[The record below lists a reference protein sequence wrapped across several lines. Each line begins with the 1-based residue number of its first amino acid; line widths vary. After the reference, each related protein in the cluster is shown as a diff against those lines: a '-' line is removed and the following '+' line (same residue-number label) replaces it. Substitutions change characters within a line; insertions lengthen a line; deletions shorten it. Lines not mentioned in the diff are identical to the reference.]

1 MVKHGGGGV
10 MIWVTWDSLGPLVRV
25 DGVIDSRKYI
35 DILNTHLLPFME
47 KLEDDKDEDN
57 VYEFQQDNASVH
69 TSKLTR
75 TFFDDSDIILMK
87 WPGQSPDL
95 NPVEHLWDELERR
108 VRKREPP
115 AKSETELA
123 MILQEEWEKI
133 PNTIFQKLILS
144 MNSRVKAVKQAK
156 GYATKY

>member
-1 MVKHGGGGV
+1 
-10 MIWVTWDSLGPLVRV
+10 
-25 DGVIDSRKYI
+25 
-35 DILNTHLLPFME
+35 
-47 KLEDDKDEDN
+47 
-57 VYEFQQDNASVH
+57 
-69 TSKLTR
+69 
-75 TFFDDSDIILMK
+75 MK

-95 NPVEHLWDELERR
+95 NPIEHLWDELERH
-108 VRKREPP
+108 VRKWEPP